1 MPSDEQKK
9 DESKVEN
16 HVNHDDKPEEPQKD
30 EDTTQDGNEDDVL
43 PIKSI
48 APSPELRRLLA
59 NLCQLE
65 IPADAIQKFE
75 IEPTKDGIPRDQ
87 IDVSTITW
95 PPQQDA
101 LVREV
106 TERAVEEST
115 LKILQL
121 AAKSKEW
128 NAKTLVLRKGSL
140 VPFPGEISLIV
151 PLIRAHSSQE
161 RPV

>member
-1 MPSDEQKK
+1 MAE
-9 DESKVEN
+9 
-16 HVNHDDKPEEPQKD
+16 
-30 EDTTQDGNEDDVL
+30 
-43 PIKSI
+43 SI

-59 NLCQLE
+59 DLCQFE

-151 PLIRAHSSQE
+151 PLIRAHSSFE
-161 RPV
+161 KVSFYFIKDKSGPSKAWKEELYILKPGTCIRVMEGELRMIAVVYT

>member
-1 MPSDEQKK
+1 MAE
-9 DESKVEN
+9 
-16 HVNHDDKPEEPQKD
+16 
-30 EDTTQDGNEDDVL
+30 
-43 PIKSI
+43 SI

-65 IPADAIQKFE
+65 IPADTIQKFE

-106 TERAVEEST
+106 TERAVEESVNHFARN
-115 LKILQL
+115 Q
-121 AAKSKEW
+121 
-128 NAKTLVLRKGSL
+128 
-140 VPFPGEISLIV
+140 PISLIDQDLENPTV
-151 PLIRAHSSQE
+151 GREEQGMERKDPGAPERIS
-161 RPV
+161 RPVPR